1 MLRSTSHIILALL
14 LAILIIVEPGLPC
27 VDNCEATGE
36 DASAQVV
43 YDGCIEADHND
54 ADHNGAD
61 HNGADHVVA
70 SHNTAPHRDHSSEGS
85 THCAGCTCICH
96 VPAIQSVSTSLL
108 IPGVLSVPNAWHSVR
123 LTTLPSA
130 PPDHIPLA

>member
-36 DASAQVV
+36 ETSAQVV
-43 YDGCIEADHND
+43 LADCVD
-54 ADHNGAD
+54 ADHDA
-61 HNGADHVVA
+61 A
-70 SHNTAPHRDHSSEGS
+70 SHNTVPQGDHSSDGT

-96 VPAIQSVSTSLL
+96 VPAIQSINTSLM
-108 IPGVLSVPNAWHSVR
+108 IPRVISIPNAWHSVR

-130 PPDHIPLA
+130 PPDHIPLT